1 MMALLRSRMTMYIL
15 AALVTVGMVA
25 TGAVGL
31 FTMSSAPAPESSTP
45 EAPEGSQQPPV
56 PAPDMAELGEAPGDT
71 SYTDIGQQCEGGECY
86 RLVGIT
92 TEDLDSEEAV
102 DTVYDHLLNKGWA
115 QTLPQGE
122 DDPDEV
128 PTEQTHLTNGSVLLK
143 GSTDPYGPDTTAGL
157 MLAHAQPP
165 S

>member
-1 MMALLRSRMTMYIL
+1 MMALLRSRMTMYVL

-31 FTMSSAPAPESSTP
+31 FTMSSAPAPKSP
-45 EAPEGSQQPPV
+45 APEGSQQPPA
-56 PAPDMAELGEAPGDT
+56 PAPEMSEIGEAPGDA
-71 SYTDIGQQCEGGECY
+71 SYTDLGQQCEGGECY
-86 RLVGIT
+86 RLVGIAA
-92 TEDLDSEEAV
+92 EDLDSEEAV
-102 DTVYDHLLNKGWA
+102 DTVYDHLLDKGWG

-122 DDPDEV
+122 DDPDDV
-128 PTEQTHLTNGSVLLK
+128 PTEQTYLTNGSVLLK

-157 MLAHAQPP
+157 MLTHAQPP